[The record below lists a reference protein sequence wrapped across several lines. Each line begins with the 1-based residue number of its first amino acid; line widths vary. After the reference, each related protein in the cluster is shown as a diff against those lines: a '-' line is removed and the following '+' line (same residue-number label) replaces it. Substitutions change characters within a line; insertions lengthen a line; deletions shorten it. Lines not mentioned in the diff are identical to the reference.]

1 MPESTSQQAAPA
13 WRIFLDR
20 ARTRLWPTEVPD
32 HPPAP
37 PITHEQVRLRRLDRV
52 RDLLEQTRADLL
64 EHGWTSG
71 GWFSVAASS
80 GTVRSVS
87 SREAYDLLGPGSPV
101 AGACLVGAMLRLVE
115 NPDTAPSVGDAW
127 ACVDELHEAIHER
140 LGHDSFPPGRSYSHE
155 QRRAHLRTVTAWN
168 DEPGRRLDDVLDVID
183 RAVART
189 IVAACR
195 V

>member
-13 WRIFLDR
+13 WRIFIDR
-20 ARTRLWPTEVPD
+20 ARTVLWPEQVPD
-32 HPPAP
+32 HPPSP
-37 PITHEQVRLRRLDRV
+37 SITPEHDRLRRLDRV

-87 SREAYDLLGPGSPV
+87 SREAYDLLAPGSPV
-101 AGACLVGAMLRLVE
+101 TGLAGSG
-115 NPDTAPSVGDAW
+115 
-127 ACVDELHEAIHER
+127 VDVLHAAIHVR